1 MGCAGSKSNQVNPD
15 KKQTGG
21 APPAVDTNVTGD
33 DFTKKFHSMVRWGKD
48 ASELEPFLA
57 KNPEGKDCKDPKNGN
72 YPIHIAAQN
81 GHIALVRYLVCD
93 KKCDLNAQN
102 GTGQTALHMARAY
115 DYYWCAKI
123 LLDNGAD
130 GAVKN
135 QDDKEA
141 NSGIDGDKS
150 PDDWLPAMI
159 SAHNAE
165 ELSMAMAGLKA
176 QDPATIDKGG
186 LAFAGNQKKKSDKAL
201 WTEEVNKD
209 FKFLVT
215 RD

>member
-1 MGCAGSKSNQVNPD
+1 MQTHQMEPIDENLQCDPLYMAPTTGVVPVSESMSKKLKITMGA
-15 KKQTGG
+15 
-21 APPAVDTNVTGD
+21 
-33 DFTKKFHSMVRWGKD
+33 
-48 ASELEPFLA
+48 
-57 KNPEGKDCKDPKNGN
+57 
-72 YPIHIAAQN
+72 
-81 GHIALVRYLVCD
+81 VCD